1 MNKKFLIAAALVLI
15 IGGSA
20 AYFNTKSLK
29 GDFSSVSSESSTAS
43 TTSETTTTET
53 ETETTN
59 PPDKLFITNP
69 SAKGSYKVGQND
81 FKIAYFGLR
90 NDGTTDVKLTSL
102 LVDLTATGDGLLDAS
117 GSANYSDL
125 KIVDSTGATI
135 MTTDGIVSESSSGSD
150 SVQSLTF
157 TGNINL
163 TGTIIT
169 KLYITADAANVSTL
183 IADTIKA
190 TIPATHIVAED
201 SSGKPI
207 SSTSEIS
214 PENGYIGKV
223 NTCR

>member
-20 AYFNTKSLK
+20 AYFNTKNLK
-29 GDFSSVSSESSTAS
+29 GDFSSVSSESTES
-43 TTSETTTTET
+43 TTTTTEET

-102 LVDLTATGDGLLDAS
+102 VVELTATGDGLLSSS
-117 GSANYSDL
+117 GANYADL

-135 MTTDGIVSESSSGSD
+135 MTTTGLSSSGSD
-150 SVQSLTF
+150 TSQSLTF
-157 TGNINL
+157 TGNISL
-163 TGTIIT
+163 TGAVIT
-169 KLYITADAANVSTL
+169 KLYLTADAANVSTL

-190 TIPATHIVAED
+190 TIPATFIVAED
-201 SSGKPI
+201 SSGNPI

-214 PENGYIGKV
+214 PENGYIGKL